1 VTAQLSPISQIP
13 QPDQDD
19 SAEDVPVTTPAD
31 ELARFRL
38 DGRVAVVSGG
48 TGAIGAR
55 LSVALA
61 SVGAKV
67 GVLGRS
73 AEPQA
78 QVVSDVQNVGGEAIA
93 IAADASKQAD
103 VNRAVEEIAR
113 HFGRVDIVI
122 NAVGG
127 GAGTALYPAEAY
139 PEAEWDR
146 IMDLNLRS
154 DLLVTQAAARAMIAG
169 QRGGRV
175 LHISSVRG
183 QLGINAGYMAYVAAK
198 GAINSITRQ
207 QATEW
212 AKYGITVNAI
222 APTFVATP
230 QVATMLADEK
240 FRQGL
245 VARIPL
251 GRIAET
257 DDLVGAVLFFCSD
270 ASSFVTG
277 QILTLDG
284 GLTATQ

>member
-1 VTAQLSPISQIP
+1 LTTPA
-13 QPDQDD
+13 
-19 SAEDVPVTTPAD
+19 VTTAD

-48 TGAIGAR
+48 AGGIGRRVSLALAGVGAR
-55 LSVALA
+55 VA
-61 SVGAKV
+61 
-67 GVLGRS
+67 VLGRS
-73 AEPQA
+73 AEKSTDLLRQIE
-78 QVVSDVQNVGGEAIA
+78 DVGSEGTLVTADVTKR
-93 IAADASKQAD
+93 ADAD
-103 VNRAVEEIAR
+103 RAIDETMAR
-113 HFGRVDIVI
+113 FGRVDIIV

-127 GAGTALYPAEAY
+127 GAGTALYPAEEY
-139 PEAEWDR
+139 PEDEFDR

-154 DLLVTQAAARAMIAG
+154 DLLPTQAAARAMIAG
-169 QRGGRV
+169 GRGGRV

-183 QLGINAGYMAYVAAK
+183 QLGINQGFTAYVAAK
-198 GAINSITRQ
+198 GAINALTRQ

-230 QVATMLADEK
+230 QVETLLADEK
-240 FRQGL
+240 FKAGL
-245 VARIPL
+245 LARIPL
-251 GRIAET
+251 GRIADT
-257 DDLVGAVLFFCSD
+257 DDLVGAVLFFSSD

>member
-1 VTAQLSPISQIP
+1 MAPATP
-13 QPDQDD
+13 
-19 SAEDVPVTTPAD
+19 PAD

-48 TGAIGAR
+48 TGAIGRR
-55 LSVALA
+55 LALA
-61 SVGAKV
+61 LARTGAKV
-67 GVLGRS
+67 AALGRS
-73 AEPQA
+73 AHDATELA
-78 QVVSDVQNVGGEAIA
+78 REVEDAGSEALLVS
-93 IAADASKQAD
+93 AD
-103 VNRAVEEIAR
+103 VTKKGDADRAVDETLAK
-113 HFGRVDIVI
+113 FGRVDIVV

-127 GAGTALYPAEAY
+127 GAGTALYPAHEY
-139 PEAEWDR
+139 PESEFDR
-146 IMDLNLRS
+146 IFDLNFRS

-169 QRGGRV
+169 GRGGRV

-183 QLGINAGYMAYVAAK
+183 QLGINTGYLAYVAAK

-222 APTFVATP
+222 APTFVSTP
-230 QVATMLADEK
+230 QVASMLADEK
-240 FRQGL
+240 FKAAL
-245 VARIPL
+245 LARIPL
-251 GRIAET
+251 NRIAET

>member
-1 VTAQLSPISQIP
+1 M
-13 QPDQDD
+13 
-19 SAEDVPVTTPAD
+19 D

-48 TGAIGAR
+48 TGAIGRR
-55 LSVALA
+55 LALA
-61 SVGAKV
+61 LAGVGARIA
-67 GVLGRS
+67 VLGRS
-73 AEPQA
+73 AERA
-78 QVVSDVQNVGGEAIA
+78 EDLAEAIA
-93 IAADASKQAD
+93 GAGSEALLLAVD
-103 VNRAVEEIAR
+103 VTSRESVNGAVDHTLER
-113 HFGRVDIVI
+113 FGRVDIVI

-127 GAGTALYPAEAY
+127 GAGTALYPAEDY

-146 IMDLNLRS
+146 ILDLNLRS
-154 DLLVTQAAARAMIAG
+154 DLLPTQAAARAMIAG
-169 QRGGRV
+169 GRGGRV

-183 QLGINAGYMAYVAAK
+183 QLGINAGYLAYVAAK
-198 GAINSITRQ
+198 GAINAVTRQ

-212 AKYGITVNAI
+212 AQHGITVNAI

-230 QVATMLADEK
+230 QVESLLADDE
-240 FRQGL
+240 FRNGL
-245 VARIPL
+245 LARIPL
-251 GRIAET
+251 GRIADT

>member
-1 VTAQLSPISQIP
+1 M
-13 QPDQDD
+13 
-19 SAEDVPVTTPAD
+19 TTD

-48 TGAIGAR
+48 TGGIGRRISLALAAVGAR
-55 LSVALA
+55 VA
-61 SVGAKV
+61 
-67 GVLGRS
+67 VLGRS
-73 AEPQA
+73 AGDAKDLGDEITA
-78 QVVSDVQNVGGEAIA
+78 LGSEAHLVS
-93 IAADASKQAD
+93 AD
-103 VNRAVEEIAR
+103 VTSRVEADRAIEGTVSR
-113 HFGRVDIVI
+113 FGRVDIIV

-127 GAGTALYPAEAY
+127 GAGTALYAAEAY
-139 PEAEWDR
+139 PEDEFDR

-154 DLLVTQAAARAMIAG
+154 DLLPTQAAARAMIAAG
-169 QRGGRV
+169 NGGRV

-183 QLGINAGYMAYVAAK
+183 QLGINQGFSAYVAAK
-198 GAINSITRQ
+198 GAINALTRQ

-212 AKYGITVNAI
+212 ARHGITVNAI

-230 QVATMLADEK
+230 QVESLLADEEFK
-240 FRQGL
+240 AKL
-245 VARIPL
+245 LARIPL
-251 GRIAET
+251 GRVADT